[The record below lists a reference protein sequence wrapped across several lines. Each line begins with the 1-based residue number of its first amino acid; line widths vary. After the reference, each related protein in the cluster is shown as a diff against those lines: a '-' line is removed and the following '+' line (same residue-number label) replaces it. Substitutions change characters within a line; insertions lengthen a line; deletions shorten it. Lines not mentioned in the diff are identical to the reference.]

1 VLFGLSMDYEVYL
14 VSRIQ
19 EEWHHLHHTRDIE
32 LAALAGRAARRNHQA
47 VTVGQAK
54 SGEIIAAGEQPP
66 QQTRKTEGTRSHP
79 AKTAK

>member
-1 VLFGLSMDYEVYL
+1 MDYEVYL

-54 SGEIIAAGEQPP
+54 SGEIIGG
-66 QQTRKTEGTRSHP
+66 RGTAP
-79 AKTAK
+79 ATDPEDGRDPVSSC